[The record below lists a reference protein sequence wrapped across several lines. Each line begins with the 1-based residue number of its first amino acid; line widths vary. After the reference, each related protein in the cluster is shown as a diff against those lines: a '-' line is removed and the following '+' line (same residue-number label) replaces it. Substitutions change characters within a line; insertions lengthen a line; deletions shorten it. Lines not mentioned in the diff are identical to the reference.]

1 MLPYGR
7 GGAPPGKGGFSM
19 GKGGKIVVAVTVV
32 AVAVFFYAYVSAQ
45 LSATLVSTVVDLAD
59 TRQSTFD
66 AMAQALERGDL
77 ADVQFAELSGD
88 AQDYAFITYT
98 VQLEGLN
105 LFPAEWAVLSLTP
118 AEGDVVIIQGTP
130 QDVSS
135 FGQGQVTATL
145 LTRRDQVQAQRHM
158 WVEYYVL
165 GRAHSAVVSGA
176 QS

>member
-1 MLPYGR
+1 M
-7 GGAPPGKGGFSM
+7 
-19 GKGGKIVVAVTVV
+19 VAAAVV
-32 AVAVFFYAYVSAQ
+32 AVAVFFYAFVSAQ

-59 TRQSTFD
+59 TRQDTFD
-66 AMAQALERGDL
+66 AMAQALEMGDL
-77 ADVQFAELSGD
+77 ADVQFGD
-88 AQDYAFITYT
+88 LAGSAQDYAFVTYT

>member
-1 MLPYGR
+1 
-7 GGAPPGKGGFSM
+7 M
-19 GKGGKIVVAVTVV
+19 GKGGKIVVVAAVV
-32 AVAVFFYAYVSAQ
+32 AVAVFFYAFVSAQ

-59 TRQSTFD
+59 TRQDTFD
-66 AMAQALERGDL
+66 AMAQALEMGDL
-77 ADVQFAELSGD
+77 ADVQFGD
-88 AQDYAFITYT
+88 LAGSAKDYAFVTYT

>member
-1 MLPYGR
+1 MLDMQY
-7 GGAPPGKGGFSM
+7 
-19 GKGGKIVVAVTVV
+19 
-32 AVAVFFYAYVSAQ
+32 
-45 LSATLVSTVVDLAD
+45 
-59 TRQSTFD
+59 TF
-66 AMAQALERGDL
+66 
-77 ADVQFAELSGD
+77 VAELSGD
-88 AQDYAFITYT
+88 AQDYAFVTYT
-98 VQLEGLN
+98 VQMEGLN

-145 LTRRDQVQAQRHM
+145 PTRRDQVQAQRHM